1 MTRSEIQEMLSE
13 AKKNIKEDL
22 MRELKCESEQI
33 MQEYE

>member
-22 MRELKCESEQI
+22 MRELKWESE
-33 MQEYE
+33 